1 MDPCNHETY
10 EGICIQTL
18 TGDSTYKKNEETQE
32 NHNIHLHRP

>member
-32 NHNIHLHRP
+32 NHNIHLYRP